1 MNPLNLKKEE
11 REAMIGK
18 KKRAASG
25 ILSAALALSMT
36 VTMVPAT
43 VMAAEP
49 QAKVDEKEDSS
60 LDNLVMNKSVKLEDN
75 GTYTINLEAY
85 AKGQVQTETQT
96 EVKPADIILVLDQS
110 GSMTNSNYYING
122 IPTGSYRQAGNLSIG
137 DIMDGTYYVKD
148 GDNYYRVSVEEETL
162 GEESYW
168 KGEDGKR
175 YNEDQISYSWK
186 RAFDQREFTTATPF
200 VTSTLKTFTRD
211 HREDGWLI
219 KRNYFWYAKD
229 GDPSETSEEA
239 NSASGARTKFSD
251 KYDTATTT
259 VDFRND
265 GNNDDM
271 STDEA
276 DQYYAAAVYTAVNWV
291 TESSVRYT
299 FTYVDGNGAVHEI
312 ASIEGGRDTA
322 YTGDTLYIQETG
334 RGPRLDALTYA
345 ADNFINE
352 IRANALANQV
362 DHRIAVVGFAS
373 DAGTAASFGNQY
385 YYSNTELFIGGT
397 DYNYQKGGTESDHN
411 GDGWGDDGIAS
422 EHYDEAFQNV
432 GTMEGYQN
440 LLASVD
446 ALSGF
451 GGTHPQYG
459 FRMAN
464 GIFEA
469 NPVQVNDNVAER
481 SRIVIFLTDG
491 QPGDSEGSFST
502 SEANATVSEASKTK
516 TNYHARVYTVAVL
529 NNDPGMYSDTGEF
542 LRNTSSNN
550 SYTLA
555 TSGEAL
561 DDFFE
566 SITEDVETG
575 VSTVALSDQTIMV
588 DRLSQQFELPDDFS
602 IAENVTIQTAEHTG
616 NEVFAEPVTVVQS
629 EDGIHAVLSRDDEG
643 DVRGISVRGFNFV
656 SDENVVTTNGEE
668 ANGNKLLVTITG
680 VLAKDEAA
688 TGEDIATNIPESGI
702 WDVSDTGEY
711 VMVKAF
717 NQPTTKIE
725 NKSFVLDYAK
735 EAQLDG
741 IFDTSVDRIDSA
753 DDRIFSEV
761 NGQSTTVADT
771 YGDAAVKTVEGGKV
785 LTYTPDQINWNGYDS
800 FYALGKDTA
809 NGDQAT
815 QNMWSKVNVIPANNV
830 YYEDDFITDAS
841 TGKVGI
847 EYTGTWKTDGTASGN
862 KETANTP
869 IHGGWENTDLADDA
883 AYSDGSAHYA
893 DAKDGAAKASF
904 TFTGTGV
911 DIYSRTNMETGYV
924 GMKVYKYVDADGN
937 PTEDPILTQSLLID
951 NKAVSG
957 DYYQIPTA
965 SFTADEYGK
974 YKVELTVVSTS
985 DGRSTYYL
993 DGIRV
998 YNPLS
1003 AEQEADSTVAGAY
1016 GDEVGATFQEVRDI
1030 LRTTANTDGDTALL
1044 SGAVFLDKYGKDSD
1058 KGTYDLGE
1066 YLNDGPK
1073 NEVYLKP
1080 GQSVLVKM
1088 ETADKLSVGLK
1099 APNGQVTVNVTNE
1112 NGRTEI
1118 PIHTASDL
1126 YYPVTVNAG
1135 GFVMIENDADS
1146 TNMLAV
1152 TKIKTSGSTEFASY
1166 TLADALAYANAFEAL
1181 PVVDY
1186 TGSPSDGSVADTEEP
1201 SQPSDE
1207 EGDVVIEN
1215 PDDTP
1220 AQEEQPEQSNPSRNW
1235 FDSLINGILNLFG
1248 RW

>member
-1 MNPLNLKKEE
+1 
-11 REAMIGK
+11 MIGK

-49 QAKVDEKEDSS
+49 QAKVDEKADSS

-211 HREDGWLI
+211 HREEGWLI

-265 GNNDDM
+265 GDNDDM

-334 RGPRLDALTYA
+334 RGPRLKALTYA

-373 DAGTAASFGNQY
+373 DAGTAASFGSQY

-397 DYNYQKGGTESDHN
+397 DYNYQIGGTESDHN
-411 GDGWGDDGIAS
+411 GDGRGDAGIAS

-491 QPGDSEGSFST
+491 QPGDSERSFST

-575 VSTVALSDQTIMV
+575 VSTVALSDQSIMV

-629 EDGIHAVLSRDDEG
+629 EDGIHAVLSQDDEG

-711 VMVKAF
+711 GMVKAF

-753 DDRIFSEV
+753 DDGIFSEV

-1220 AQEEQPEQSNPSRNW
+1220 AQEEQPEQSNPIRNW
-1235 FDSLINGILNLFG
+1235 FDSLVNGILNLFG

>member
-1 MNPLNLKKEE
+1 
-11 REAMIGK
+11 MIGK

-43 VMAAEP
+43 AMAAEP

-110 GSMTNSNYYING
+110 GSMTNRNYYING

-175 YNEDQISYSWK
+175 YTDDQISYSWK

-200 VTSTLKTFTRD
+200 VTSSLKTFTRD
-211 HREDGWLI
+211 HEDRIIGA
-219 KRNYFWYAKD
+219 RYWYVNDAD
-229 GDPSETSEEA
+229 NSETSEQA
-239 NSASGARTKFSD
+239 RSAGGARTNFSNQ
-251 KYDTATTT
+251 YDTSTTS
-259 VDFRND
+259 VEFRND
-265 GNNDDM
+265 GAPEI
-271 STDEA
+271 STEA
-276 DQYYAAAVYTAVNWV
+276 DDPYYAAAVYTAVNWV

-299 FTYVDGNGAVHEI
+299 FTYIDGNGAVHEI

-322 YTGDTLYIQETG
+322 YTGDTLYIQETE

-373 DAGTAASFGNQY
+373 DAGTAASFGSSY

-397 DYNYQKGGTESDHN
+397 DYNYQTGGTESDHN
-411 GDGWGDDGIAS
+411 GEGWGDDGIAS

-432 GTMEGYQN
+432 GTTEGYQN

-446 ALSGF
+446 ALSGL

-464 GIFEA
+464 GIFQA
-469 NPVQVNDNVAER
+469 NPVRVNDNVAER

-502 SEANATVSEASKTK
+502 SEANATISEASITK
-516 TNYHARVYTVAVL
+516 TNYRARVYTVAVL
-529 NNDPGMYSDTGEF
+529 NSDPGENSNTGTF

-566 SITEDVETG
+566 SVTEDVETG
-575 VSTVALSDQTIMV
+575 VSTVALSDQSIML
-588 DRLSQQFELPDDFS
+588 DRLSRQFDLPDDFS
-602 IAENVTIQTAEHTG
+602 IAKNVTIQTAEHTG
-616 NEVFAEPVTVVQS
+616 NEAFAEPVTVMQS
-629 EDGIHAVLSRDDEG
+629 EDGIHAVLSQDDDG

-735 EAQLDG
+735 ETQLDG

-753 DDRIFSEV
+753 DDGIFSEV
-761 NGQSTTVADT
+761 DSQSTTVADT

-800 FYALGKDTA
+800 FYALGKDAA

-862 KETANTP
+862 KETANNP

-893 DAKDGAAKASF
+893 DARDGAAKASF

-924 GMKVYKYVDADGN
+924 GMKVYKYVDTEGN
-937 PTEDPILTQSLLID
+937 PTDDPILTQSLLID

-1016 GDEVGATFQEVRDI
+1016 GDEVRATFQEVRDI
-1030 LRTTANTDGDTALL
+1030 LLTTANTEGETALL
-1044 SGAVFLDKYGKDSD
+1044 SGAVFLDKYGKDSNE
-1058 KGTYDLGE
+1058 GTYDLGE

-1126 YYPVTVNAG
+1126 YYPVTVNEG

-1152 TKIKTSGSTEFASY
+1152 TKIKTSGSAEFASY
-1166 TLADALAYANAFEAL
+1166 TLADALAYANAFESL
-1181 PVVDY
+1181 PVLEY
-1186 TGSPSDGSVADTEEP
+1186 TEQPSDEDTTAP
-1201 SQPSDE
+1201 GQPSDE
-1207 EGDVVIEN
+1207 EDDVVIEN
-1215 PDDTP
+1215 PDETP
-1220 AQEEQPEQSNPSRNW
+1220 DQEEQPEQSNPIRNW
-1235 FDSLINGILNLFG
+1235 FDSLVNGILNLFG

>member
-1 MNPLNLKKEE
+1 
-11 REAMIGK
+11 MIGK
-18 KKRAASG
+18 KKKAVSG
-25 ILSAALALSMT
+25 IVSTALALSL
-36 VTMVPAT
+36 VATMLPAT
-43 VMAAEP
+43 AMAAEP
-49 QAKVDEKEDSS
+49 QPKVDEKADSS

-137 DIMDGTYYVKD
+137 DVMDGTYYVKD

-168 KGEDGKR
+168 KGEDGGR
-175 YNEDQISYSWK
+175 YTEDQISYSWK
-186 RAFDQREFTTATPF
+186 RHSDQREFESASPF
-200 VTSTLKTFTRD
+200 VTSSLKTFTRA
-211 HREDGWLI
+211 HEDRIIGA
-219 KRNYFWYAKD
+219 RYWYVND
-229 GDPSETSEEA
+229 EDPSETSEQA
-239 NSASGARTKFSD
+239 RSASGARTNFSNT
-251 KYDTATTT
+251 YDTPTTS
-259 VDFRND
+259 VEFRND
-265 GNNDDM
+265 GAPETSTSADDP
-271 STDEA
+271 
-276 DQYYAAAVYTAVNWV
+276 YYAAAVYTAVNWV

-322 YTGDTLYIQETG
+322 YTGDTLYIQETD

-373 DAGTAASFGNQY
+373 DAGTASYGSEY

-397 DYNYQKGGTESDHN
+397 DYNYQTGGTQSAHN
-411 GDGWGDDGIAS
+411 GEGWGDDGIAS

-432 GTMEGYQN
+432 GTTEGYRN

-446 ALSGF
+446 ALDGY

-459 FRMAN
+459 FKMAN

-469 NPVQVNDNVAER
+469 NPVRVNDNVAER

-566 SITEDVETG
+566 SVTEDVETG
-575 VSTVALSDQTIMV
+575 VSTVALSDQSIMV

-629 EDGIHAVLSRDDEG
+629 EDGIHAVLSQDDDG

-668 ANGNKLLVTITG
+668 VNGNKLLVTITG

-711 VMVKAF
+711 MMVKAF

-753 DDRIFSEV
+753 DDGIFSEV
-761 NGQSTTVADT
+761 NSQAKTVADT
-771 YGDAAVKTVEGGKV
+771 YGDAAVKTVEGKQV

-800 FYALGKDTA
+800 FYALGKDTV
-809 NGDQAT
+809 NGDQVT

-893 DAKDGAAKASF
+893 DAENGAAKASF

-924 GMKVYKYVDADGN
+924 GMKVYKYVDDEGN
-937 PTEDPILTQSLLID
+937 LTEDPILTQSLLID
-951 NKAVSG
+951 NWAESG

-965 SFTADEYGK
+965 SFTASEYGK

-985 DGRSTYYL
+985 DGRSQYYL

-1003 AEQEADSTVAGAY
+1003 KEQEADSTVSDAY

-1030 LRTTANTDGDTALL
+1030 LLTTANTDGETALL
-1044 SGAVFLDKYGKDSD
+1044 SGVVFLDKYGTGSD
-1058 KGTYDLGE
+1058 EGTYKLGE

-1088 ETADKLSVGLK
+1088 ETADRLSVGLK
-1099 APNGQVTVNVTNE
+1099 APNGQVTANVTNA

-1118 PIHTASDL
+1118 PINTASDL
-1126 YYPVTVNAG
+1126 YYPVTVNEG
-1135 GFVMIENDADS
+1135 GFVLIENDAES
-1146 TNMLAV
+1146 ANMLAV
-1152 TKIKTSGSTEFASY
+1152 TKIKTSGSAEFASY
-1166 TLADALAYANAFEAL
+1166 TLADALAYANAFESL
-1181 PVVDY
+1181 PIVDY
-1186 TGSPSDGSVADTEEP
+1186 TEQPSDEGTTDTEVP

-1207 EGDVVIEN
+1207 EGDVVIDN
-1215 PDDTP
+1215 PEDTP
-1220 AQEEQPEQSNPSRNW
+1220 DQDEQPEQERPIKTWIEN
-1235 FDSLINGILNLFG
+1235 LINGIFNLFG

>member
-1 MNPLNLKKEE
+1 M
-11 REAMIGK
+11 
-18 KKRAASG
+18 
-25 ILSAALALSMT
+25 
-36 VTMVPAT
+36 
-43 VMAAEP
+43 
-49 QAKVDEKEDSS
+49 
-60 LDNLVMNKSVKLEDN
+60 
-75 GTYTINLEAY
+75 
-85 AKGQVQTETQT
+85 
-96 EVKPADIILVLDQS
+96 
-110 GSMTNSNYYING
+110 
-122 IPTGSYRQAGNLSIG
+122 
-137 DIMDGTYYVKD
+137 
-148 GDNYYRVSVEEETL
+148 
-162 GEESYW
+162 
-168 KGEDGKR
+168 
-175 YNEDQISYSWK
+175 
-186 RAFDQREFTTATPF
+186 
-200 VTSTLKTFTRD
+200 
-211 HREDGWLI
+211 
-219 KRNYFWYAKD
+219 
-229 GDPSETSEEA
+229 
-239 NSASGARTKFSD
+239 
-251 KYDTATTT
+251 
-259 VDFRND
+259 
-265 GNNDDM
+265 
-271 STDEA
+271 
-276 DQYYAAAVYTAVNWV
+276 
-291 TESSVRYT
+291 
-299 FTYVDGNGAVHEI
+299 
-312 ASIEGGRDTA
+312 
-322 YTGDTLYIQETG
+322 
-334 RGPRLDALTYA
+334 
-345 ADNFINE
+345 
-352 IRANALANQV
+352 
-362 DHRIAVVGFAS
+362 
-373 DAGTAASFGNQY
+373 
-385 YYSNTELFIGGT
+385 
-397 DYNYQKGGTESDHN
+397 
-411 GDGWGDDGIAS
+411 
-422 EHYDEAFQNV
+422 
-432 GTMEGYQN
+432 
-440 LLASVD
+440 
-446 ALSGF
+446 
-451 GGTHPQYG
+451 
-459 FRMAN
+459 
-464 GIFEA
+464 
-469 NPVQVNDNVAER
+469 
-481 SRIVIFLTDG
+481 
-491 QPGDSEGSFST
+491 
-502 SEANATVSEASKTK
+502 
-516 TNYHARVYTVAVL
+516 

-575 VSTVALSDQTIMV
+575 VSTVALSDQSIMV

-629 EDGIHAVLSRDDEG
+629 EDGIHAVLSQDDEG

-702 WDVSDTGEY
+702 WDVSATGEY

-753 DDRIFSEV
+753 DDGIFSEV

-847 EYTGTWKTDGTASGN
+847 EYTGIWKTDGTASGN

-1030 LRTTANTDGDTALL
+1030 LLTTANTDGDTALL
-1044 SGAVFLDKYGKDSD
+1044 SGAVFLDKYGKDGD
-1058 KGTYDLGE
+1058 EGTYDLGE

-1080 GQSVLVKM
+1080 GQGVLVKM

-1220 AQEEQPEQSNPSRNW
+1220 AQEEQPEQSNPIRNW
-1235 FDSLINGILNLFG
+1235 FDSLVNGILNLFG